1 VSPPTEVP
9 DHTAAATQAAGR
21 PVGKWGGRI
30 ATATALYHLGKQAQ
44 QQYRNWQG
52 ARTFTVT
59 VHEGDEVYDHVHEW
73 LLAKLPDEAQRALTA
88 TTRTYR
94 GDEPH
99 KLDGTAPVADAE
111 SETIRRRVVL
121 AYDGARRH
129 EVELDGH
136 TIVVQI
142 EKDESTYASR
152 PGRDPEGRASFM
164 YPPHRVIFTA
174 RTLDGRAAVVAFLQ
188 GIADSLVSGKRVPRL
203 VIASRWGHW
212 GPRRPL
218 PIRSLD
224 SVVLPAGHLDG
235 LVADLARFLASEDKY
250 GLLGVPWHRGYLLHG
265 PPGTGKTSALRAV
278 AGHFGLDVYA
288 LSLSDL
294 GADANLNDLLA
305 NVPERSL
312 LLLED
317 IDVVHAAKTRDDS
330 EREGITL
337 AGLLNALDG
346 MVTPHGLVIGMTT
359 NRRDVLDEALL
370 RDGRVDEELEMGPL
384 TPDQFER
391 LVAQLTGRRLQLS
404 GAGPVWPEVTA
415 GEIVGCVMRN
425 LDDMDAAGQ
434 AAVDLL
440 TERWTAA
447 ATVDTHPRLAVAG
460 SLRS

>member
-1 VSPPTEVP
+1 VSPPAEVL
-9 DHTAAATQAAGR
+9 DHSAAATQAVGR
-21 PVGKWGGRI
+21 PSGKWGARL
-30 ATATALYHLGKQAQ
+30 ATALAMYHMGKQAQ
-44 QQYRNWQG
+44 QHYRNWQG
-52 ARTFTVT
+52 ARTFTIT
-59 VHEGDEVYDHVHEW
+59 VNEGDESYDHVHEW

-99 KLDGTAPVADAE
+99 KLDGSAPVSDDWNA
-111 SETIRRRVVL
+111 ETIRRRVVL

-129 EVELDGH
+129 DVELDGH
-136 TIVVQI
+136 TITVQV
-142 EKDESTYASR
+142 EKDESSYR
-152 PGRDPEGRASFM
+152 PGRDAEGRTSYLHA
-164 YPPHRVIFTA
+164 PHRVVFTA
-174 RTLDGRAAVVAFLQ
+174 RSLAGRAAVVGFLQ
-188 GIADSLVSGKRVPRL
+188 GIADSLISGKRVPRL

-212 GPRRPL
+212 GSRRPL
-218 PIRSLD
+218 PLRALD
-224 SVVLPAGHLDG
+224 SVVLPDGHLDG
-235 LVADLARFLASEDKY
+235 LVVDLARFLGAEDQY

-294 GADANLNDLLA
+294 AADANLNDLLA
-305 NVPERSL
+305 NVPERAL

-330 EREGITL
+330 EREGLTL

-370 RDGRVDEELEMGPL
+370 RDGRVDYELEMGPL

-391 LVAQLTGRRLQLS
+391 LVNQLTGRKLQLS
-404 GAGPVWPEVTA
+404 GAAPVWPEVTA

-460 SLRS
+460 SVRS